1 MSRRSA
7 VMHRIFGAAL
17 AAAALIAPA
26 RPALAQQKND
36 EEYTKKIKEF
46 MRDPRIT
53 TELVDHL
60 PASST
65 VPTPLKHFGHIIGA
79 WGVLDK
85 SDDMNKYLASI
96 AKAAPG
102 RAKYW
107 TIGKSEEGR
116 DMSVLVVGS
125 EDIIRN
131 LDKYKEQLALLTD
144 PRRTTEAQARALIK
158 TAKPIYWITSGM
170 HSPETGGPEMLM
182 ELAYRLVVEETPFIQ
197 AIRKDVITII
207 TPVVETDG
215 REKVV
220 DAYNYSKAHP
230 GVSRNNLMMYWGKY
244 VQHDN
249 NRDGMGQFL
258 QLTRNIEKFGNEWH
272 PTILHDLHEAQ
283 TLLYASTGTG
293 PYNDQL
299 DAITI
304 DEWWTL
310 AENDV
315 IEMTKRGVPGVWTYG
330 FYDGWVP
337 NYMFFVAHAH
347 NAVGRFYEV
356 QSYGPD
362 TTTVRINQSKEWFRP
377 NPTPAV
383 VAWGP
388 RSNTNIQESAIL
400 FALSRVAKDRDTFLE
415 NYWLKNKRA
424 VAKGTDGPTYGWV
437 IPATQRRKADAA
449 DAVNELLDQGLEFH
463 TANAA
468 FKAGNLDVK
477 AGDYIVRGDQPYR
490 TVADIYF
497 ALQRYPAQNPAPYD
511 DTGWTFQYMRDIVVT
526 PITDKGAL
534 AQAMTPV
541 KGHVTAPGGVTGTG
555 PVIVVEHTGDN
566 NIITFRYKLK
576 DVKMAAA
583 EDDFDAGGH
592 HFRAG
597 AIVLQNA
604 NASQVD
610 GQLKQLGLSGWA
622 MASAPSV
629 KTHDLEIPRILYL
642 HSWSRTQDEGWV
654 RAALETYGV
663 PFTYMG
669 DKELAHMPNIRAN
682 YDVVIYPHTGGNA
695 QSNVTGVAITGKDP
709 VPYKKTAETPAF
721 GTPDSTDDIRGG
733 MGIDGLMNLYK
744 FVQQGGTLITEGSTS
759 TLFPEYNLTPG
770 VTVETPAALFGRGT
784 IVRGVITD
792 AKSPLAYGILD
803 KELPVYFSQ
812 APVLNVGGGRGGA
825 GGGRGANLYAQNT
838 QPMALENQ
846 VPISSISIGG
856 AAPEGEVPAAGGGAG
871 GRGGR
876 GGGGRGGRGGAAGAA
891 PADVAAAMGA
901 GGGFGGRGGAAPDPA
916 TQPRVVMRFPADTTQ
931 ILLSGA
937 LAGMEGLSNRV
948 QLVDSPVGKG
958 HVVSFAI
965 RPYWR
970 WQTQGTY
977 FLGFNAIM
985 NWNHLDAG
993 KTTIVP

>member
-1 MSRRSA
+1 MSRRNA
-7 VMHRIFGAAL
+7 VIHRIVGAAL
-17 AAAALIAPA
+17 VAAALIAPA
-26 RPALAQQKND
+26 RIAGAQQKND

-60 PASST
+60 PASAT

-79 WGVLDK
+79 WGILDK
-85 SDDMNKYLASI
+85 SDDMNAYLAKI
-96 AKAAPG
+96 AKAAPT

-125 EDIIRN
+125 EDIIKN
-131 LDKYKEQLALLTD
+131 LDKYKEQLARLTD
-144 PRRTTEAQARALIK
+144 PRKTTEAEARAIIK

-258 QLTRNIEKFGNEWH
+258 QLTRNIEKFGIEWH

-299 DAITI
+299 DPLII
-304 DEWWTL
+304 DQWWTL

-315 IEMTKRGVPGVWTYG
+315 LEMTKRGVPGVWTYG

-362 TTTVRINQSKEWFRP
+362 TTTVRITQSKEWFRP
-377 NPTPAV
+377 NPTPPV

-400 FALSRVAKDRDTFLE
+400 FALNRVAKDRDTFLE
-415 NYWLKNKRA
+415 NYWLTSKRA
-424 VAKGTDGPTYGWV
+424 VAKGTDGPTYGWL

-468 FKAGNLDVK
+468 FKAGNVDVK
-477 AGDYIVRGDQPYR
+477 AGDYIIRGDQPYR

-497 ALQRYPAQNPAPYD
+497 ALQRYPKDNPAPYD
-511 DTGWTFQYMRDIVVT
+511 DTGWTFQYLRDVVIT
-526 PITDKGAL
+526 PITDKSVL
-534 AQAMTPV
+534 TQPMTMV

-566 NIITFRYKLK
+566 NIVTFRYALK
-576 DVKMAAA
+576 DVKMSAA
-583 EDDFDAGGH
+583 EDDFDAAGH

-597 AIVLQNA
+597 AIVIPNA
-604 NASQVD
+604 NASVVEP
-610 GQLKQLGLSGWA
+610 QLKKLGLSGWA
-622 MASAPSV
+622 LAAAPTV

-642 HSWSRTQDEGWV
+642 HSWNRTQDEGWV

-663 PFTYMG
+663 KFTYMG

-695 QSNVTGVAITGKDP
+695 QSNVTGVPMTGKDP

-792 AKSPLAYGILD
+792 MKSPLAYGITD

-812 APVLNVGGGRGGA
+812 APVLNVGGR
-825 GGGRGANLYAQNT
+825 GGGRGNAAPYAQNT
-838 QPMALENQ
+838 QPMAGENQ
-846 VPISSISIGG
+846 VPISSITIGG
-856 AAPEGEVPAAGGGAG
+856 AAPEAEPQAAGAAGG

-876 GGGGRGGRGGAAGAA
+876 GGGGGGRGGRGGGAAGAA
-891 PADVAAAMGA
+891 AAAPDAGGG
-901 GGGFGGRGGAAPDPA
+901 GGGFGGFGGAPADPS
-916 TQPRVVMRFPADTTQ
+916 TQPRVVMRFPTDTTQ
-931 ILLSGA
+931 MLLSGA
-937 LAGMEGLSNRV
+937 LAGMDGLSNRV
-948 QLVDSPVGKG
+948 QLVDSPIGKG

-993 KTTIVP
+993 KTVTVP

>member
-1 MSRRSA
+1 MSSRRTTI
-7 VMHRIFGAAL
+7 HRIIGAAL
-17 AAAALIAPA
+17 AAAALIVPVHS
-26 RPALAQQKND
+26 ALAQQKND
-36 EEYTKKIKEF
+36 EEYTKLIKRF

-60 PASST
+60 PASAT
-65 VPTPLKHFGHIIGA
+65 VPTPLKGLGHIIGT
-79 WGVLDK
+79 WGILDNNEQ
-85 SDDMNKYLASI
+85 MNAYLASI
-96 AKAAPG
+96 AKAAPK

-125 EDIIRN
+125 EDIIKN
-131 LDKYKEQLALLTD
+131 LDKYKEDLALLTD
-144 PRRTTEAQARALIK
+144 PRKTTEAQARALIK

-197 AIRKDVITII
+197 AIRNNVITII

-215 REKVV
+215 RDKVV
-220 DAYNYSKAHP
+220 EAYDYSKAHP
-230 GVSRNNLMMYWGKY
+230 GVSRNSLMMYWGKY

-258 QLTRNIEKFGNEWH
+258 ALTRNIEKFGNEWH

-299 DAITI
+299 DPITI
-304 DEWWTL
+304 DEWWKL

-315 IEMTKRGVPGVWTYG
+315 LEMTKRGVPGVWTYDY
-330 FYDGWVP
+330 YDGWVP

-347 NAVGRFYEV
+347 NALGRFYEV

-362 TTTVRINQSKEWFRP
+362 TSTVRVNQSREWFRP

-400 FALSRVAKDRDTFLE
+400 FALNRVARDRDIFLE
-415 NYWLKNKRA
+415 DYWLKNKRA
-424 VAKGTDGPTYGWV
+424 TEKGTTGPTYGWV

-449 DAVNELLDQGLEFH
+449 DAVNELMDQGLEFNKA
-463 TANAA
+463 TTA
-468 FKAGNLDVK
+468 FKVGTVDVK
-477 AGDYIVRGDQPYR
+477 PGDYIARGDQPYR

-497 ALQRYPAQNPAPYD
+497 EVQRFPKDNPSPYD
-511 DTGWTFQYMRDIVVT
+511 DTGWTFQYMRDIVVE
-526 PITDKGAL
+526 PITDKNL
-534 AQAMTPV
+534 LTEAMTPV
-541 KGHVTAPGGVTGTG
+541 KGHVTAPGGITGSG

-566 NIITFRYKLK
+566 NIITFRDKLK

-583 EDDFDAGGH
+583 EDDFDADGH

-597 AIVLQNA
+597 AIVIQNA
-604 NASQVD
+604 NASQIEPE
-610 GQLKQLGLSGWA
+610 LKRLGLSGWA

-629 KTHDLEIPRILYL
+629 KTHSLDIPRILYL

-669 DKELAHMPNIRAN
+669 DKELAHMPNIRSN
-682 YDVVIYPHTGGNA
+682 YDVVIFPHTGGTA
-695 QSNVTGVAITGKDP
+695 ASTVAGVAMTGTAP
-709 VPYKKTAETPAF
+709 IPYKKTAETPAF

-733 MGIDGLMNLYK
+733 MGVEGLMNLYK
-744 FVQQGGTLITEGSTS
+744 FVQEGGTLITEGSTA

-770 VTVETPAALFGRGT
+770 LTVENPVGLFARGA
-784 IVRGVITD
+784 IVRGVIAD
-792 AKSPLAYGILD
+792 MKSPLVYGIAD
-803 KELPVYFSQ
+803 KQLPVYFSQ
-812 APVLNVGGGRGGA
+812 GPVLNAGGTGRGGGRGVA
-825 GGGRGANLYAQNT
+825 DAYAQNT
-838 QPMALENQ
+838 HPMASENT
-846 VPISSISIGG
+846 VPVSPIAIGG
-856 AAPEGEVPAAGGGAG
+856 ESETTGAAGGAG

-876 GGGGRGGRGGAAGAA
+876 GGRGF
-891 PADVAAAMGA
+891 
-901 GGGFGGRGGAAPDPA
+901 GGFGGRGAVNPA
-916 TQPRVVMRFPADTTQ
+916 TQPRVVIRFPADTMQ
-931 ILLSGA
+931 MLLSGA
-937 LAGMEGLSNRV
+937 LAGMEGLSDRA
-948 QLVDSPVGKG
+948 QLVDSPIGKG

-977 FLGFNAIM
+977 FLGFNAIL
-985 NWNHLDAG
+985 NWDHLDAG
-993 KTTIVP
+993 KPAPVP

>member
-1 MSRRSA
+1 MSSRRA
-7 VMHRIFGAAL
+7 TIHRIVGAAL
-17 AAAALIAPA
+17 AAAALIAPVHA
-26 RPALAQQKND
+26 ALAQQKND
-36 EEYTKKIKEF
+36 EEYTKLIKQF

-65 VPTPLKHFGHIIGA
+65 VPTPLKAFGHIIGA

-85 SDDMNKYLASI
+85 SEDMNKYLASI
-96 AKAAPG
+96 AKAAPK

-131 LDKYKEQLALLTD
+131 LDKYKADLAALTD
-144 PRRTTEAQARALIK
+144 PRKTTEAQARALIK

-197 AIRKDVITII
+197 SIRNNVITII

-215 REKVV
+215 RDKVV

-230 GVSRNNLMMYWGKY
+230 GVSRNSLMMYWGKY

-258 QLTRNIEKFGNEWH
+258 ALTRNIEKFGNEWH

-293 PYNDQL
+293 PYNEQL
-299 DAITI
+299 DPITI

-315 IEMTKRGVPGVWTYG
+315 LEMTKRGVPGVWTYDY
-330 FYDGWVP
+330 YDGWVP

-362 TTTVRINQSKEWFRP
+362 TTTVRVNQSREWFRP
-377 NPTPAV
+377 NPTPSV

-400 FALSRVAKDRDTFLE
+400 FALNRVAKDHDTFLE
-415 NYWLKNKRA
+415 NYWIKAKHA
-424 VAKGTDGPTYGWV
+424 VAKGVDGPTYGWV
-437 IPATQRRKADAA
+437 IPANQRRKADAA
-449 DAVNELLDQGLEFH
+449 DAVNELMDQGLEFH
-463 TANAA
+463 TANSE
-468 FKAGNLDVK
+468 FKVGNVDVK
-477 AGDYIVRGDQPYR
+477 PGDYIARGDQPYR

-497 ALQRYPAQNPAPYD
+497 SVQKYPKDNPSPYD
-511 DTGWTFQYMRDIVVT
+511 DTGWTFQYMRDIVIT
-526 PITDKGAL
+526 PITDKNLL
-534 AQAMTPV
+534 AEAMTPV
-541 KGHVTAPGGVTGTG
+541 KGHVTAPGGIAGTG
-555 PVIVVEHTGDN
+555 PVVVVENTADN
-566 NIITFRYKLK
+566 NLITFRDHLK
-576 DVKMAAA
+576 DVKMTAA
-583 EDDFDAGGH
+583 EEDFDAAGH

-597 AIVLQNA
+597 ALIIPNA

-610 GQLKQLGLSGWA
+610 AQLKQLGLSGWA
-622 MASAPSV
+622 MASAPAV
-629 KTHDLEIPRILYL
+629 KSHDLAVPRILYL

-663 PFTYMG
+663 PFTYMA

-682 YDVVIYPHTGGNA
+682 FDVVIYPHTGASA
-695 QSNVTGVAITGKDP
+695 QGDVNGVAMTGKEP
-709 VPYKKTAETPAF
+709 VPYKKTAETPSF

-733 MGIDGLMNLYK
+733 MGLDGLMNLYK

-759 TLFPEYNLTPG
+759 TLFTEYNLTPG
-770 VTVETPAALFGRGT
+770 LTVETPPGLFARGA
-784 IVRGVITD
+784 ILRGVVADSKSPIVYGLTD
-792 AKSPLAYGILD
+792 AQ
-803 KELPVYFSQ
+803 LPVYFSGG
-812 APVLNVGGGRGGA
+812 PVLNVGGGGR
-825 GGGRGANLYAQNT
+825 GGRGAVDAYAQNT
-838 QPMALENQ
+838 HPMATENT
-846 VPISSISIGG
+846 VPVSSITIGG
-856 AAPEGEVPAAGGGAG
+856 APATAEAPEAGA
-871 GRGGR
+871 
-876 GGGGRGGRGGAAGAA
+876 GGGGRGGRGGRGARGGGAAAAAGA
-891 PADVAAAMGA
+891 PEAAAFGGA
-901 GGGFGGRGGAAPDPA
+901 GGGFGGRGRPDAAA
-916 TQPRVVMRFPADTTQ
+916 QARVIIRFPADTMQ
-931 ILLSGA
+931 MLLSGA

-948 QLVDSPVGKG
+948 QVVDESIGKG
-958 HVVSFAI
+958 HMVSFAI
-965 RPYWR
+965 RPFWR

-985 NWNHLDAG
+985 NWDHLDAG
-993 KTTIVP
+993 KVTTVP